1 MVRFFVK
8 RFLCLLL
15 VVWIVSVLAFV
26 MMRLAPGDAAVM
38 ALPDYAS
45 EEQIELMR
53 EKLGLDKPYIT
64 QYFMYLGDLLKGD
77 FGTSVLYERPCLDVI
92 MERLPATMS
101 VALVC
106 ATMVLVVSIP
116 LGIIAGVNKGGPV
129 DFFAVLFALLG
140 QSMSVVW
147 VCVLLLL
154 LCSVKNS
161 WLPSMGYNG
170 LFDVKYLIMPAI
182 AMGYKMCAGMVRMG
196 RSGMIDV
203 LSEDY
208 ITCAYARG
216 MNKFQVNCKYAF
228 KNSIIP
234 VITIFGMDVAQ
245 MLAGAVIIEETFT
258 IPGIGSMLVKAVNNR
273 DYPLTQSALIVTAA
287 MFAIVNL
294 VVDILYTYMDP
305 RIKSK
310 YK

>member
-8 RFLCLLL
+8 RILCLLL

-53 EKLGLDKPYIT
+53 VKLGLDKPYIT
-64 QYFMYLGDLLKGD
+64 QYFIYMGNLLKGD
-77 FGTSVLYERPCLDVI
+77 LGTSVLYERPCLDVI
-92 MERLPATMS
+92 MERLPATLS
-101 VALVC
+101 VAVVC
-106 ATMVLVVSIP
+106 SAMVLLVSIP

-129 DFFAVLFALLG
+129 DFFAVLFAG

-154 LCSVKNS
+154 FCSVKNN

-170 LFDVKYLIMPAI
+170 LADVRYLIMPAI

-203 LSEDY
+203 LNEDY

-216 MNKFQVNCKYAF
+216 MSKFVVNCKYAF

-245 MLAGAVIIEETFT
+245 MLAGAVIIETTFT
-258 IPGIGSMLVKAVNNR
+258 IPGIGSMLVKAVSNR
-273 DYPLTQSALIVTAA
+273 DYPLTQSTLIVTAA
-287 MFAIVNL
+287 MFALVNL
-294 VVDILYTYMDP
+294 VVDIVNALVDRRM
-305 RIKSK
+305 KLN
-310 YK
+310 

>member
-1 MVRFFVK
+1 MVKFFTK
-8 RFLCLLL
+8 RILCLLL

-45 EEQIELMR
+45 EAQIEAMR
-53 EKLGLDKPYIT
+53 AKLGLDKPYIT
-64 QYFMYLGDLLKGD
+64 QYLMYLGNLLKGD
-77 FGTSVLYERPCLDVI
+77 LGNSVLYEKPCLDVI
-92 MERLPATMS
+92 MERLPATLS
-101 VALVC
+101 VTIVCSALV
-106 ATMVLVVSIP
+106 LIISIP

-147 VCVLLLL
+147 ICVLLLL
-154 LCSVKNS
+154 LCSVKHN

-203 LSEDY
+203 LNEDY

-216 MNKFQVNCKYAF
+216 LSRFEVNCKYAF
-228 KNSIIP
+228 KNSIIQ
-234 VITIFGMDVAQ
+234 VITLFGMDVAA
-245 MLAGAVIIEETFT
+245 MLAGAVIIETTFT
-258 IPGIGSMLVKAVNNR
+258 IPGIGSMLVKAVSNR
-273 DYPLTQSALIVTAA
+273 DYPLTQSTLVVTAA

-294 VVDILYTYMDP
+294 VVDIVNAFIDRQMKLN
-305 RIKSK
+305 
-310 YK
+310 

>member
-106 ATMVLVVSIP
+106 AIMVLVVSIP

-294 VVDILYTYMDP
+294 VVDIVNALVDRRM
-305 RIKSK
+305 KLN
-310 YK
+310 

>member
-1 MVRFFVK
+1 MVKFFTK
-8 RFLCLLL
+8 RILCLLL

-45 EEQIELMR
+45 EEQIALMR
-53 EKLGLDKPYIT
+53 AKLGLDKPYIT
-64 QYFMYLGDLLKGD
+64 QYFMYLGGLLKGD

-92 MERLPATMS
+92 MERLPATLS
-101 VALVC
+101 VTVVC
-106 ATMVLVVSIP
+106 SAMVLLISIP

-147 VCVLLLL
+147 ICVLLLL
-154 LCSVKNS
+154 LCSVKHN
-161 WLPSMGYNG
+161 WLPSMGYEG
-170 LFDVKYLIMPAI
+170 LRDIRYLIMPAI

-203 LSEDY
+203 LDEDY

-216 MNKFQVNCKYAF
+216 MSPLAVNCKYAF

-234 VITIFGMDVAQ
+234 VVTIFGMDVAS
-245 MLAGAVIIEETFT
+245 MLAGAVIIETTFT
-258 IPGIGSMLVKAVNNR
+258 IPGIGSMLVKAVSNR
-273 DYPLTQSALIVTAA
+273 DYPLTQSTLVVTAA

-294 VVDILYTYMDP
+294 VVDIVNALIDRRM
-305 RIKSK
+305 KLN
-310 YK
+310 

>member
-1 MVRFFVK
+1 M
-8 RFLCLLL
+8 
-15 VVWIVSVLAFV
+15 LAFV

-106 ATMVLVVSIP
+106 AIMVLVVSIP

-216 MNKFQVNCKYAF
+216 MSKFQVNCKYAF

-294 VVDILYTYMDP
+294 IVDIVNALVDRRM
-305 RIKSK
+305 KLN
-310 YK
+310 

>member
-216 MNKFQVNCKYAF
+216 MNKFQVN
-228 KNSIIP
+228 
-234 VITIFGMDVAQ
+234 
-245 MLAGAVIIEETFT
+245 
-258 IPGIGSMLVKAVNNR
+258 
-273 DYPLTQSALIVTAA
+273 
-287 MFAIVNL
+287 
-294 VVDILYTYMDP
+294 
-305 RIKSK
+305 
-310 YK
+310 

>member
-64 QYFMYLGDLLKGD
+64 QYFMYLGDLLRGD

-106 ATMVLVVSIP
+106 AIMVLVVSIP

-216 MNKFQVNCKYAF
+216 MSKFQVNCKYAF

-294 VVDILYTYMDP
+294 IVDIVNALVDRRM
-305 RIKSK
+305 KLN
-310 YK
+310 

>member
-8 RFLCLLL
+8 RILCLLL

-53 EKLGLDKPYIT
+53 VKLGLDKPYIT
-64 QYFMYLGDLLKGD
+64 QYFIYMGNLLKGD
-77 FGTSVLYERPCLDVI
+77 LGTSVLYERPCLDVI
-92 MERLPATMS
+92 MERLPATLS
-101 VALVC
+101 VAVVC
-106 ATMVLVVSIP
+106 SAMVLLVSIP

-154 LCSVKNS
+154 FSVKNN

-170 LFDVKYLIMPAI
+170 LADVRYLIMPAI

-203 LSEDY
+203 LNEDY

-216 MNKFQVNCKYAF
+216 MSKFVVNCKYAF

-245 MLAGAVIIEETFT
+245 MLAGAVIIETTFT
-258 IPGIGSMLVKAVNNR
+258 IPGIGSMLVKAVSNR
-273 DYPLTQSALIVTAA
+273 DYPLTQSTLIVTAA
-287 MFAIVNL
+287 MFALVNL
-294 VVDILYTYMDP
+294 VVDIVNALVDRRM
-305 RIKSK
+305 KLN
-310 YK
+310 

>member
-8 RFLCLLL
+8 RFFCLLL
-15 VVWIVSVLAFV
+15 VVWIISVLAFA

-53 EKLGLDKPYIT
+53 AKLGLDKPYIT
-64 QYFMYLGDLLKGD
+64 QYFMYLGDLIRGD

-106 ATMVLVVSIP
+106 SLMVLVVSIP

-154 LCSVKNS
+154 FCSVKNN

-170 LFDVKYLIMPAI
+170 LLDVKYLIMPAV

-216 MNKFQVNCKYAF
+216 LSKFQVNCKYAF

-273 DYPLTQSALIVTAA
+273 DYPLTQSTLVVTAA

-294 VVDILYTYMDP
+294 IVDIVNALVDRRM
-305 RIKSK
+305 KLN
-310 YK
+310 

>member
-8 RFLCLLL
+8 RFFCLLL
-15 VVWIVSVLAFV
+15 VVWIISVLAFA

-53 EKLGLDKPYIT
+53 AKLGLDKPYIT
-64 QYFMYLGDLLKGD
+64 QYFMYLGDLIRGD

-106 ATMVLVVSIP
+106 SLLVLVISIP

-154 LCSVKNS
+154 FCSVKNN

-170 LFDVKYLIMPAI
+170 LMDVKYLIMPAV

-216 MNKFQVNCKYAF
+216 LSKFQVNCKYAF

-273 DYPLTQSALIVTAA
+273 DYPLTQSTLVVTAA

-294 VVDILYTYMDP
+294 IVDIINALVDRRM
-305 RIKSK
+305 KLN
-310 YK
+310 

>member
-8 RFLCLLL
+8 RFVCLLL

-106 ATMVLVVSIP
+106 AIMVLVVSIP

-216 MNKFQVNCKYAF
+216 MSKFQVNCKYAF

-294 VVDILYTYMDP
+294 IVDIVNALVDRRM
-305 RIKSK
+305 KLN
-310 YK
+310 

>member
-1 MVRFFVK
+1 MVKFFAK
-8 RFLCLLL
+8 RILCLLA
-15 VVWIVSVLAFV
+15 VVWIVSILAFA

-45 EEQIELMR
+45 EEQIALMR
-53 EKLGLDKPYIT
+53 AKLGLDKPYVT
-64 QYFMYLGDLLKGD
+64 QYFMYLKGLLKGD
-77 FGTSVLYERPCLDVI
+77 FGTSVLYEKPCLDVI
-92 MERLPATMS
+92 MERLPATLS
-101 VALVC
+101 VTVVC
-106 ATMVLVVSIP
+106 SAMVLLVSIP
-116 LGIIAGVNKGGPV
+116 LGIIAGVNKGGPI

-147 VCVLLLL
+147 ICVLLLL
-154 LCSVKNS
+154 LCSVKHN

-170 LFDVKYLIMPAI
+170 LKDIRYLIMPAV

-203 LSEDY
+203 LNEDY

-216 MNKFQVNCKYAF
+216 MSRFEVNCKYAF

-234 VITIFGMDVAQ
+234 VITIFGMDVAA
-245 MLAGAVIIEETFT
+245 MLAGAVIIETTFT
-258 IPGIGSMLVKAVNNR
+258 IPGIGSMLVKAVSNR
-273 DYPLTQSALIVTAA
+273 DYPLTQSTLVVTAA

-294 VVDILYTYMDP
+294 AVDIINALVDRRM
-305 RIKSK
+305 KLN
-310 YK
+310 

>member
-1 MVRFFVK
+1 MVKFFAK
-8 RFLCLLL
+8 RIMCLLL

-45 EEQIELMR
+45 EAQIEAMR
-53 EKLGLDKPYIT
+53 VKLGLDKPYIT
-64 QYFMYLGDLLKGD
+64 QYFMYMGDLLKGD
-77 FGTSVLYERPCLDVI
+77 LGTSVLYEKPCLDVI
-92 MERLPATMS
+92 MERLPATLS
-101 VALVC
+101 VTLVC
-106 ATMVLVVSIP
+106 SVMVLVISIP
-116 LGIIAGVNKGGPV
+116 LGIIAGVNKGGAI
-129 DFFAVLFALLG
+129 DFFAVLFALMG

-147 VCVLLLL
+147 ICVLLLL
-154 LCSVKNS
+154 LCSVKNN

-170 LFDVKYLIMPAI
+170 LFDVKFLIMPAI

-203 LSEDY
+203 LDEDY

-216 MNKFQVNCKYAF
+216 LSRFQVNCKYAL

-234 VITIFGMDVAQ
+234 VITLFGMDVAA
-245 MLAGAVIIEETFT
+245 MLAGAVIIETTFT
-258 IPGIGSMLVKAVNNR
+258 IPGIGSMLVKAVSNR
-273 DYPLTQSALIVTAA
+273 DYPLTQSTLIVTAA

-294 VVDILYTYMDP
+294 VVDIVNAFIDRRMKLN
-305 RIKSK
+305 
-310 YK
+310 

>member
-1 MVRFFVK
+1 MVKFFTK
-8 RFLCLLL
+8 RILCLLL

-45 EEQIELMR
+45 EAQIEAMR
-53 EKLGLDKPYIT
+53 AKLGLDKPYIT
-64 QYFMYLGDLLKGD
+64 QYLMYLGNLLKGD
-77 FGTSVLYERPCLDVI
+77 LGTSVLYEKPCLDVI
-92 MERLPATMS
+92 MERLPATLS
-101 VALVC
+101 VTIVCSALV
-106 ATMVLVVSIP
+106 LIISIP

-147 VCVLLLL
+147 ICVLLLL
-154 LCSVKNS
+154 LCSVKHN
-161 WLPSMGYNG
+161 WLPSMGYKG
-170 LFDVKYLIMPAI
+170 LFDVKCLIMPAI

-203 LSEDY
+203 LNEDY

-216 MNKFQVNCKYAF
+216 LSRFEVNCKYAF

-234 VITIFGMDVAQ
+234 VITLFGMDVAA
-245 MLAGAVIIEETFT
+245 MLAGAVIIETTFT
-258 IPGIGSMLVKAVNNR
+258 IPGIGSMLVKAVSNR
-273 DYPLTQSALIVTAA
+273 DYPLTQSTLVVTAA

-294 VVDILYTYMDP
+294 VVDIVNAFIDRRMKLN
-305 RIKSK
+305 
-310 YK
+310 

>member
-1 MVRFFVK
+1 MVKFFVK
-8 RFLCLLL
+8 RIMCLLL

-45 EEQIELMR
+45 EAQIEAMR
-53 EKLGLDKPYIT
+53 VKLGLDKPYIT
-64 QYFMYLGDLLKGD
+64 QYFMYMGDLLKGD
-77 FGTSVLYERPCLDVI
+77 LGTSVLYEKPCLDVI
-92 MERLPATMS
+92 MERLPATLS
-101 VALVC
+101 VTLVC
-106 ATMVLVVSIP
+106 SVMVLVISIP
-116 LGIIAGVNKGGPV
+116 LGIIAGVNKGGAI
-129 DFFAVLFALLG
+129 DFFAVLFALMG

-147 VCVLLLL
+147 ICVLLLL
-154 LCSVKNS
+154 LCSVKNN

-170 LFDVKYLIMPAI
+170 LFDVKFLIMPAI

-203 LSEDY
+203 LDEDY

-216 MNKFQVNCKYAF
+216 LSRFQVNCKYAL

-234 VITIFGMDVAQ
+234 VITLFGMDVAA
-245 MLAGAVIIEETFT
+245 MLAGAVIIETTFT
-258 IPGIGSMLVKAVNNR
+258 IPGIGSMLVKAVSNR
-273 DYPLTQSALIVTAA
+273 DYPLTQSTLIVTAA

-294 VVDILYTYMDP
+294 VVDIVNAFIDRRMKLN
-305 RIKSK
+305 
-310 YK
+310 

>member
-1 MVRFFVK
+1 MAKFFVK
-8 RFLCLLL
+8 RIVCLLL

-38 ALPDYAS
+38 ALPDFAS

-53 EKLGLDKPYIT
+53 VKLGLDKPLIT
-64 QYFMYLGDLLKGD
+64 QYFIYLGNILHGD

-92 MERLPATMS
+92 MERLPATLS
-101 VALVC
+101 VTVVC
-106 ATMVLVVSIP
+106 SAMVLLISIP
-116 LGIIAGVNKGGPV
+116 LGIVAGVNKGGPI

-147 VCVLLLL
+147 ICVLLLL
-154 LCSVKNS
+154 FFSVKNN

-170 LFDVKYLIMPAI
+170 LFDVKFLIMPAV

-203 LSEDY
+203 LGEDY

-216 MNKFQVNCKYAF
+216 LSKWKVNCKYAF
-228 KNSIIP
+228 KNSVIP
-234 VITIFGMDVAQ
+234 VVTLFGMDVAS
-245 MLAGAVIIEETFT
+245 MLAGAVIIEQTFT
-258 IPGIGSMLVKAVNNR
+258 IPGIGSMLVKAVSNR
-273 DYPLTQSALIVTAA
+273 DYPLTQSSLIVTAA
-287 MFAIVNL
+287 MFAVVNL
-294 VVDILYTYMDP
+294 VIDIISALLDR
-305 RIKSK
+305 RIKLN
-310 YK
+310 

>member
-8 RFLCLLL
+8 RILCLLL

-53 EKLGLDKPYIT
+53 VKLGLDKPYIT
-64 QYFMYLGDLLKGD
+64 QYFIYMGNLLKGD
-77 FGTSVLYERPCLDVI
+77 LGTSVLYERPCLDVI
-92 MERLPATMS
+92 MERLPATLS
-101 VALVC
+101 VAMVC
-106 ATMVLVVSIP
+106 SAMVLLVSIP

-154 LCSVKNS
+154 FCSVKNN

-170 LFDVKYLIMPAI
+170 LADVRYLIMPAI

-203 LSEDY
+203 LNEDY

-216 MNKFQVNCKYAF
+216 MSKFVVNCKYAF

-245 MLAGAVIIEETFT
+245 MLAGAVIIETTFT
-258 IPGIGSMLVKAVNNR
+258 IPGIGSMLVKAVSNR
-273 DYPLTQSALIVTAA
+273 DYPLTQSTLIVTAA
-287 MFAIVNL
+287 MFALVNL
-294 VVDILYTYMDP
+294 VVDIVNALVDRRM
-305 RIKSK
+305 KLN
-310 YK
+310 

>member
-1 MVRFFVK
+1 MVKFFTK
-8 RFLCLLL
+8 RILCLLL

-53 EKLGLDKPYIT
+53 IKLGMDKPLIT
-64 QYFMYLGDLLKGD
+64 QYFIYLGNLLRGD
-77 FGTSVLYERPCLDVI
+77 FGTSVLYGRPCLDVI
-92 MERLPATMS
+92 MERLPATLS
-101 VALVC
+101 VTVVC
-106 ATMVLVVSIP
+106 SVMVLLISIP
-116 LGIIAGVNKGGPV
+116 LGIIAGVNKGGPI

-147 VCVLLLL
+147 ICVLLLL
-154 LCSVKNS
+154 IFSVKTNL
-161 WLPSMGYNG
+161 LPSMGYNG
-170 LFDVKYLIMPAI
+170 LADVKYLIMPAV

-203 LSEDY
+203 LGEDY

-216 MNKFQVNCKYAF
+216 MSKWAVNCKYAF
-228 KNSIIP
+228 KNSVIP
-234 VITIFGMDVAQ
+234 VVTLFGMDVAA
-245 MLAGAVIIEETFT
+245 MLAGAVIIEQTFT
-258 IPGIGSMLVKAVNNR
+258 IPGIGSMLVKAVSNR
-273 DYPLTQSALIVTAA
+273 DYPLTQSSLIVTAA

-294 VVDILYTYMDP
+294 VVDIVSALLDR
-305 RIKSK
+305 RIKLN
-310 YK
+310 

>member
-106 ATMVLVVSIP
+106 AIMVLVVSIP

-203 LSEDY
+203 LREDY

-216 MNKFQVNCKYAF
+216 MSKFQVNCKYAF

-294 VVDILYTYMDP
+294 IVDIVNALVDRRM
-305 RIKSK
+305 KLN
-310 YK
+310 